1 VSVGTWAGRRSSHRR
16 RLLGVLC
23 GFVLVAGC
31 ATGPA
36 AENAKDGLV
45 GKLASGAPS
54 ASVEAG
60 GQGGQSTAK
69 ATAEP
74 KSTEAEPT
82 PASTPEG
89 TPAESGG
96 GDATG
101 DSLDRVRSAT
111 IQIEADGSFIDPQI
125 GEVLNV
131 AGRGSGFFVDP
142 TGIAITNNHVV
153 TGAAFLRVWIGGNPD
168 PRNAQVLGVSEC
180 SDLAVVKVDTS
191 DDVPFLRWQVGD
203 VKSGMDIYVAG
214 YPLGNPELTLT
225 KGVISKAKA
234 NGETS
239 WASIDSVIEHDA
251 NTNPGNS
258 GGPVVTPAGRVVG
271 VHFASDANGQHFA
284 ISEHEVQRIFDR
296 LRKGDDVTSI
306 GVNGQAVTNGVDIS
320 GIWVAS
326 VKSGSPADRAGV
338 QGGDI
343 ITKLE
348 GFVLSTDG
356 TMADY
361 CDVLR
366 SRNADDVM
374 SIQVLRFSTG
384 EVLEGQ
390 LNGRPLEAV

>member
-1 VSVGTWAGRRSSHRR
+1 VTI
-16 RLLGVLC
+16 LC
-23 GFVLVAGC
+23 GLALVAGC
-31 ATGPA
+31 ASGPA
-36 AENAKDGLV
+36 AQSAREGLA
-45 GKLASGAPS
+45 GKLMSGQPT
-54 ASVEAG
+54 AG
-60 GQGGQSTAK
+60 GASDGQDGAATERPTK
-69 ATAEP
+69 RPTAEP
-74 KSTEAEPT
+74 TQPVEQETPFTTAVPSTA
-82 PASTPEG
+82 
-89 TPAESGG
+89 G
-96 GDATG
+96 GDEG
-101 DSLDRVRSAT
+101 DSLDRVRAAT
-111 IQIEADGSFIDPQI
+111 IQIEADGSFIDPEI

-142 TGIAITNNHVV
+142 SGIAITNNHVV
-153 TGAAFLRVWIGGNPD
+153 TGAAFLRVWVGGSSE

-180 SDLAVVKVDTS
+180 SDLAVVKVDAPE
-191 DDVPFLRWQVGD
+191 DVPYLRWYTGD
-203 VKSGMDIYVAG
+203 IKTGMEIFVSG

-258 GGPVVTPAGRVVG
+258 GGPLVTPAGQVVG

-284 ISEHEVQRIFDR
+284 ISPNEVKRVFDR
-296 LRKGDDVTSI
+296 LRKGEDVTSI
-306 GVNGQAVTNGVDIS
+306 GVNGQAVTNGADIS

-366 SRNADDVM
+366 SRNANDVM
-374 SIQVLRFSTG
+374 SIQVLRFRTL

-390 LNGRPLEAV
+390 LNGRPLAPV